1 MNFCLWLTGLPGSG
15 KSTVA
20 EELEALLSA
29 RGVQSVRL
37 TLDEIRK
44 VLTPEP
50 RYTEEER
57 NLVYRA
63 LALMAQMIVAHAP
76 KSVIIDATGNRRAYR
91 DLARRLIPEFAEVFI
106 DCPLETCRERE
117 GSRGKSLVQQD
128 LYRKA
133 EEGRLEGGLPGVS
146 TPYEEPPRPELII
159 PSDRLSPGE
168 SALKILAYVEE
179 RWGFRGEQEPEP
191 PEAKP

>member
-1 MNFCLWLTGLPGSG
+1 VNFCLWLTGLPGSG

-20 EELEALLSA
+20 EELEPLLSA
-29 RGVQSVRL
+29 RGVQSIRL

-44 VLTPEP
+44 VLTPQP

-63 LALMAQMIVAHAP
+63 LALMAQMIVEHAP

-117 GSRGKSLVQQD
+117 GSRGKTLVQQD

-146 TPYEEPPRPELII
+146 TPYEKPFHPELTV
-159 PSDRLSPGE
+159 PSDRLSAAE
-168 SALKILAYVEE
+168 CALKILAYVEE
-179 RWGFRGEQEPEP
+179 RWGSSGDQKPQR
-191 PEAKP
+191 PEAEQ